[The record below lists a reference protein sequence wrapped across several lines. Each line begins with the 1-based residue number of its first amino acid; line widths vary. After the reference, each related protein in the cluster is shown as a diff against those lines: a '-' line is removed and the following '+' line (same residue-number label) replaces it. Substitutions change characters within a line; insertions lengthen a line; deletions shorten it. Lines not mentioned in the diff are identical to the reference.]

1 MSLNPNE
8 WKSAE
13 WALDK
18 GLFSEVSEDFNLR
31 VKELVRSYL
40 TYSPEAMN
48 EIKLMFW
55 DRFIDLD
62 REMDIRAKL
71 SGRLVISGFTKKK
84 LGAFKS

>member
-1 MSLNPNE
+1 
-8 WKSAE
+8 
-13 WALDK
+13 
-18 GLFSEVSEDFNLR
+18 
-31 VKELVRSYL
+31 
-40 TYSPEAMN
+40 MN

-71 SGRLVISGFTKKK
+71 SGRLVISDFTKKK